1 LILAVT
7 EVVDTAWA
15 YQYGDKEPVPTLEP
29 DAVEDR
35 QWLGRKKLLA
45 NNFSKLAAMG
55 KLYLKFTQQIWPDN
69 QPKKPG
75 AKNRN
80 GTFPTALPTSNLLS
94 IIALSRLPIKK
105 EMSSPGQVLVL
116 VDLKGQKKEL
126 PLLHKPLLKARLDE
140 PQTKE
145 CGKSKSWLVDLVQAE
160 KLRFGRSKVLDW
172 KLHSFGILPQ
182 FLTTVAVHPNAVE
195 FKQNYFGTQAS
206 RLKLGKIISNAL
218 CGW

>member
-15 YQYGDKEPVPTLEP
+15 YPCGDKELVPTPEP
-29 DAVEDR
+29 DVVEDR
-35 QWLGRKKLLA
+35 RLLGRKKLPV

-55 KLYLKFTQQIWPDN
+55 KLYLKFTEQIWPDN

-80 GTFPTALPTSNLLS
+80 GTFPTALPTFNLLS
-94 IIALSRLPIKK
+94 TIALSRLPIKK

-126 PLLHKPLLKARLDE
+126 PLQHKPPLKARLDE

-145 CGKSKSWLVDLVQAE
+145 CGKSKSWLVDLVRAE
-160 KLRFGRSKVLDW
+160 KLLFGRSKVQDW

-182 FLTTVAVHPNAVE
+182 FPTMVAVHPSAVE
-195 FKQNYFGTQAS
+195 FKQNYFGTKAC
-206 RLKLGKIISNAL
+206 RLKLGKIISNTL
-218 CGW
+218 YGW